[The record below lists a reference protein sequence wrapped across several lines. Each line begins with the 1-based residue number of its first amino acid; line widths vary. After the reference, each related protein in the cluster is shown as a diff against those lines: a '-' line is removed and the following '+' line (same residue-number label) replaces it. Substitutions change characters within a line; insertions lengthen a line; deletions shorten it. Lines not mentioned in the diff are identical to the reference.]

1 MSMKTNN
8 TVINSIMKK
17 YICAVAMLL
26 GMSVSAWGAI
36 PSGYELVDALSD
48 LSTGD
53 YVVLYNATSGYGVSG
68 IGNCVD
74 GEYVSGYE
82 ATVSTTE
89 GMWIQYYVTKGA
101 SDFTLKDKDANKFV
115 VRSSNSFTYGNSG
128 TAFTVSSSGGL
139 VENTKSLIATTV
151 FSGKSCERASARW
164 GTPGTLYAVYKV
176 GSTKIKEDND
186 YYTVSPTSSISITI
200 DGEDGYFSDYS
211 DDWLANVTAKVAFGG
226 AIWAEFTGFPSSVSD
241 YLYTVNQSSTATGF
255 ILNKTANAA
264 QVTDKIGLNYY
275 GYSYISNGTYSGYL
289 HVYPANPGSN
299 TDIEYYIPLTI
310 TVENS
315 VDCTAHDIT
324 LTDGGSK
331 THGSF
336 STSPADEQCEGE
348 SVTISASPDT
358 GYEPDDWTVLDGS
371 ANEVSLSGSGNTRTF
386 TMPTSDVEV
395 EVTFKAASYTITLD
409 RNGGTTGAES
419 ITTTY
424 NSSTITGWS
433 APTKTGYTFN
443 GYYDGETSDNG
454 SGNLV
459 ISTSGVLQAG
469 VTGYTG
475 ALGIWTKT
483 SKPTTLYAKW
493 TVNSHKV
500 SVASSI
506 ANVTVTATPSGGSA
520 IAEGSYN
527 AAVNYGTSV
536 ALSASAITTG
546 YAFNSW
552 VVTKDADESD
562 VTASVVD
569 GNTLTMPDYDVTVSA
584 TLYAKGKL
592 QTRCLAEPEFTVTG
606 SVYLTSYANVEVFTT
621 ANPDNRITITCS
633 DFESADRLY
642 ITYLNG
648 SGETVAKVSSL
659 FRLCNTDYTYA
670 DASNDYID
678 ISAVDWSSGEKFCI
692 AYKPGASE
700 YDQTDTWTIRLT
712 AKKGTSTDLGH
723 QDLTVRGRALPEEFV
738 VAAKYN
744 GQWYALPADMST
756 SSGTV
761 PTPYLIGVNDRTTPT
776 AATYAP
782 SAALFTCAGRYAPT
796 SNRGGLRLKST
807 TTQIDSKDAYVT
819 APNSAS
825 ETYLYLATG
834 ATDFQDWYLTSTDFS
849 SYTVQI
855 NPSVTNG
862 RALRMNGGN
871 IGYYTTGTTTMYLL
885 PVTNEMTVLDAT
897 VTEWGQHSVILAVNA
912 ASASGAK
919 IRVENGSPTAKQTI
933 TPINAVASSAKN
945 FKVPVGAIDLA
956 DLSTNEGKILYV
968 DWLDGS
974 DDVYATSYV
983 TIPRIIASS
992 RDMYKT
998 GETTKGPW
1006 NTEVHVLPDA
1016 TLTANTA
1023 SYSPSGATIKELH
1036 IYPGATLNVSTGTLT
1051 ATTLRLRNGWTRA
1064 GSTQYNT
1071 ARVYIADDAALT
1083 KTTASMD
1090 YDIYNSA
1097 EGRHYYPLAV
1107 PFQTAV
1113 STIDYADTYLAGFS
1127 NYGASGQYVIKEYD
1141 GARRAE
1147 NGPDQ
1152 ANNWSVV
1159 SSSGNLTPGKGYI
1172 MTAVPVKGE
1181 AIIRIPLVY
1190 NDAWT
1195 SDGEKGTANYD
1206 DADHTKNVVAVTAHT
1221 GTAAA
1226 AHDRHKGW
1234 NMLGVPFMS
1243 CYGNV
1248 DDIYSGGGAAALIN
1262 GELVVNTEVDEN
1274 MEYGGE
1280 EIPYVSVPS
1289 HDFAEYI
1296 QTDITEAELL
1306 PGWSF
1311 LVQVKTSG
1319 NLTFAVANQ
1328 QDNDAGQI
1336 YAPKRTTED
1345 DVVVKT
1351 GIILSGADASDKTTI
1366 LISNQYSG
1374 TEYEIGA
1381 DLEKMF
1387 GTGYTL
1393 ALYSLSG
1400 ETRLAYNAMSPAEA
1414 QGVIPLGFR
1423 APEDGTYTFSLNPKF
1438 ANAPLERVDLIDYQ
1452 ANTLTN
1458 LKNSSYTFTTVRTQN
1473 DERFALNIV
1482 PSQQTPTDIDNAQGD
1497 NAQGTKAYKVIIDQK
1512 MYIILGGK
1520 MYDATGKRVKEI
1532 NK

>member
-1 MSMKTNN
+1 MKTNN
-8 TVINSIMKK
+8 TIINSIVTK
-17 YICAVAMLL
+17 YICAVVMLL

-89 GMWIQYYVTKGA
+89 GMWIQYYVTKGE

-139 VENTKSLIATTV
+139 VENSKSLIATTV

-200 DGEDGYFSDYS
+200 DGEDGYFSVYS

-241 YLYTVNQSSTATGF
+241 YLYTVNQSSTENGF

-315 VDCTAHDIT
+315 VDCTTHDIT
-324 LTDGGSK
+324 LTDGGNK

-336 STSPADEQCEGE
+336 STSPDDEQCEGE
-348 SVTISASPDT
+348 TVTISASPDS
-358 GYEPDDWTVLDGS
+358 GYEPDTWTVLDGS
-371 ANEVSLSGSGNTRTF
+371 ADEVSLSGSGNTRTF

-395 EVTFKAASYTITLD
+395 EVTFKAASYTVTLD
-409 RNGGTTGAES
+409 RNGGTTGATS

-433 APTKTGYTFN
+433 APTKTGYTFG

-459 ISTSGVLQAG
+459 INTSGELQAS

-483 SKPTTLYAKW
+483 STPTTLYAKW

-527 AAVNYGTSV
+527 AAVDYGTSV
-536 ALSASAITTG
+536 ALSATSITTG

-552 VVTKDADESD
+552 VVTKDDGGDD
-562 VTASVVD
+562 VTASVVA

-584 TLYAKGKL
+584 TLYAKNKL
-592 QTRCLAEPEFTVTG
+592 QTRCLAEPEFTVSG
-606 SVYLTSYANVEVFTT
+606 SVWLTSYANVEVFTT
-621 ANPDNRITITCS
+621 DNPDNRITITCA

-648 SGETVAKVSSL
+648 SGETVAKASSL
-659 FRLCNTDYTYA
+659 FRLC
-670 DASNDYID
+670 DASTYNYMDATNDYID
-678 ISAVDWSSGEKFCI
+678 ISAVDWSSGQKLCV

-723 QDLTVRGRALPEEFV
+723 QDLTVRGRALPEKFV

-761 PTPYLIGVNDRTTPT
+761 PTPYLIGVDDRTTPT

-782 SAALFTCAGRYAPT
+782 SEALFTGAGRYTVADK
-796 SNRGGLRLKST
+796 GGIRFKST
-807 TTQIDSKDAYVT
+807 TTQIESNDAYVT

-834 ATDFQDWYLTSTDFS
+834 TTNFQDWYLTSSDFS

-855 NPSVTNG
+855 NPAITNG
-862 RALRMNGGN
+862 RALRMNGGK

-885 PVTNEMTVLDAT
+885 PVTNEITVLDAT

-933 TPINAVASSAKN
+933 TPINAAASSAKN
-945 FKVPVGAIDLA
+945 FKVLVGAIDLA
-956 DLSTNEGKILYV
+956 DLATNEGKILYI
-968 DWLDGS
+968 DWLDGI

-983 TIPRIIASS
+983 TIPRIIAES

-1006 NTEVHVLPDA
+1006 ETEVHVLPGV

-1036 IYPGATLNVSTGTLT
+1036 VYPGATLKVSTGTLT

-1064 GSTQYNT
+1064 GAKQYNT

-1090 YDIYNSA
+1090 YDIYESS
-1097 EGRHYYPLAV
+1097 EGKHYYPLAV
-1107 PFQTAV
+1107 PFITAV
-1113 STIDYADTYLAGFS
+1113 SGIDYADSYLAGFS
-1127 NYGASGQYVIKEYD
+1127 TYGASGQYLIKEYD
-1141 GARRAE
+1141 GERRAQY
-1147 NGPDQ
+1147 GPDQ
-1152 ANNWSVV
+1152 ANNWKAV
-1159 SSSGNLTPGKGYI
+1159 SSSANLSPGKGYI
-1172 MTAVPVKGE
+1172 ITAIPVKGE
-1181 AIIRIPLVY
+1181 AIIRVPLVFD
-1190 NDAWT
+1190 NGWT
-1195 SDGEKGTANYD
+1195 SDGEKATYNEV
-1206 DADHTKNVVAVTAHT
+1206 TKNVVAVTAY
-1221 GTAAA
+1221 GGDAAT

-1243 CYGNV
+1243 CYGAGS
-1248 DDIYSGGGAAALIN
+1248 DMYSAGGSAALIN
-1262 GELVVNTEVDEN
+1262 GELVVNTSASEN
-1274 MEYGGE
+1274 MEYVSTTV
-1280 EIPYVSVPS
+1280 PYVSVPS
-1289 HDFAEYI
+1289 HNFAEYI
-1296 QTDITEAELL
+1296 QVDITDAELR

-1311 LVQVKTSG
+1311 FVQVKTTG
-1319 NLTFAVANQ
+1319 NLTFAVSKQ
-1328 QDNDAGQI
+1328 QTDDDNPI
-1336 YAPKRTTED
+1336 YAPKRTMED
-1345 DVVVKT
+1345 AVIRT
-1351 GIILSGADASDKTTI
+1351 GIILSDGETSDKTTI
-1366 LISNQYSG
+1366 LISDQYSG
-1374 TEYEIGA
+1374 AEYEIGA

-1387 GTGYTL
+1387 GSGYTL
-1393 ALYSLSG
+1393 ATYSLSG
-1400 ETRLAYNAMSPAEA
+1400 ETRLAFNAMSKTDA
-1414 QGVIPLGFR
+1414 QQVIPIGYR
-1423 APEDGTYTFSLNPKF
+1423 APADGEYTFSLNPTY
-1438 ANAPLERVDLIDYQ
+1438 ADAPFERVDLIDYL
-1452 ANTLTN
+1452 TGSLTN
-1458 LKNSSYTFTTVRTQN
+1458 LITSNYTFTTTRTQE
-1473 DERFALNIV
+1473 DSRFAINLV
-1482 PSQQTPTDIDNAQGD
+1482 PRQEMPTSIDSGGILKD
-1497 NAQGTKAYKVIIDQK
+1497 SGGIEKVIINNH
-1512 MYIILGGK
+1512 MYIIRGGQ
-1520 MYDATGKRVKEI
+1520 MYDATGKHVKGGQ
-1532 NK
+1532 K